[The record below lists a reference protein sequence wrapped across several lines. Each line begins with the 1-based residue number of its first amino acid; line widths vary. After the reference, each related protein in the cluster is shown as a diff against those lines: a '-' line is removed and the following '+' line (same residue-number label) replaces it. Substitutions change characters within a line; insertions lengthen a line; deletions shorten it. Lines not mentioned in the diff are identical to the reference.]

1 MSWMPKPNCDLD
13 KQGFSIL
20 DFRFWITDQTSPRTI
35 QNLKS
40 KIQNSLVALS
50 LLMSGCATPE
60 YAIRPTPVPEE
71 SAEALHIERAISAVQ
86 AKDFTRQG
94 ARVIGREESLWGF
107 DVGRV
112 VEQLSAVTERPSL
125 HYRAFLYEDKDP
137 NAAALADGRI
147 YVSTSML
154 TYLASRGGRVD
165 ELAFVLA
172 HELAH
177 TVAQHLVK
185 RYRTLQQQQVLMA
198 LVAAGASAAA
208 RNPGT
213 G

>member
-1 MSWMPKPNCDLD
+1 
-13 KQGFSIL
+13 
-20 DFRFWITDQTSPRTI
+20 
-35 QNLKS
+35 
-40 KIQNSLVALS
+40 
-50 LLMSGCATPE
+50 MSGCATQE
-60 YAIRPTPVPEE
+60 YAVRPTPVPEE

-86 AKDFTRQG
+86 AKDFARQG
-94 ARVIGREESLWGF
+94 AYVIGREESLWGF
-107 DVGRV
+107 DVQRA

-125 HYRAFLYEDKDP
+125 HYRAFLYEDKEP
-137 NAAALADGRI
+137 NAAALSDGRI
-147 YVSTSML
+147 YVSTGML
-154 TYLASRGGRVD
+154 TYLASRGSHVD

-185 RYRTLQQQQVLMA
+185 RYRNLQQQQVLMA

-213 G
+213 GIQQAGRLALDAASLLRDVAISGYGQAQELEADQLGIRDRKSVV